1 MAPAGCASTSPDQ
14 GVDEAATPTGTVRG
28 SPSEEKAEHK
38 TPLKTPVVPSDR
50 VSTERNQRQSFSH
63 SDGTADVVVTIAD
76 QELTEARPAPQ
87 MMIGDIRSI
96 RTQHTSRQVKVW
108 LRYVDLRIT
117 PHIAF
122 SPRFMVDAVLRSS
135 PAEDR
140 ELAFYFGNG
149 DPSTTFWVGD
159 DEVSC
164 RVEHSI
170 DPSTDLVTIGIP
182 RECLG
187 DPASVR
193 IAIDSE
199 VSLFDDVD
207 TRVYD
212 FAFDRGRRPPRPGGT
227 RFFPPIYAP

>member
-1 MAPAGCASTSPDQ
+1 MAVAGCASTSPDQ
-14 GVDEAATPTGTVRG
+14 GVDEAATPTGTVSG
-28 SPSEEKAEHK
+28 FPSEEKAEHK

-50 VSTERNQRQSFSH
+50 VSTEPEQRQSLSH
-63 SDGTADVVVTIAD
+63 TDATADVVVTIAD
-76 QELTEARPAPQ
+76 QELMEARPAPQ

-96 RTQHTSRQVKVW
+96 RLEHTSRQVKVW

-117 PHIAF
+117 PQIEFA
-122 SPRFMVDAVLRSS
+122 PRFTIYALLRSS

-140 ELAFYFGNG
+140 ELDFYFGNG
-149 DPSTTFWVGD
+149 DPSTIFWVGD
-159 DEVSC
+159 DKVPC

-170 DPSTDLVTIGIP
+170 DPSTELVTMGIP
-182 RECLG
+182 LECLG

-193 IAIDSE
+193 IAISSE

-212 FAFDRGRRPPRPGGT
+212 SALNKGRRPPRPGES